1 MSGGTRFAGLG
12 ARFCHGILTAISE
25 EIANRGIALSL
36 KIVQSSDGRR
46 QRSERSQV
54 AIIEAALALM
64 DEGILVPTAQL
75 VADRAGVGI
84 RSFFRHFPDMDSL
97 WLAADEMLR
106 ESYEVLFKTDARSGA
121 LAERVSQA
129 VALYGNAFDELSQII
144 LNTHAL
150 MWRFPKLRQNY
161 AWHQK
166 RLRKELE
173 LWLPEV
179 AALPSERRESVHAA
193 ASFEMWHRLR
203 EHQGLT
209 ATVSCDIVVRLI
221 TESLSAK

>member
-1 MSGGTRFAGLG
+1 MA
-12 ARFCHGILTAISE
+12 
-25 EIANRGIALSL
+25 L

-106 ESYEVLFKTDARSGA
+106 ESYEELFKTDARSGT

-150 MWRFPKLRQNY
+150 MWRFPKLRENY

-179 AALPSERRESVHAA
+179 AELPRERREAVHAT

-209 ATVSCDIVVRLI
+209 AAASCDVVARLI
-221 TESLSAK
+221 TESISTK